1 MTRQDLGSV
10 DAGEG
15 TSRRGACGGQPNGWE
30 MLEGTW
36 RQEGAVEG
44 WEKQDGPSSTRKL
57 LTETFNGCLDLGN
70 HRGFLRANCS
80 PSSSGQ
86 A

>member
-10 DAGEG
+10 DGGE
-15 TSRRGACGGQPNGWE
+15 REHPRLKVGQPNGWE

-44 WEKQDGPSSTRKL
+44 WEKTRWSSINK
-57 LTETFNGCLDLGN
+57 EAS
-70 HRGFLRANCS
+70 H
-80 PSSSGQ
+80 
-86 A
+86 